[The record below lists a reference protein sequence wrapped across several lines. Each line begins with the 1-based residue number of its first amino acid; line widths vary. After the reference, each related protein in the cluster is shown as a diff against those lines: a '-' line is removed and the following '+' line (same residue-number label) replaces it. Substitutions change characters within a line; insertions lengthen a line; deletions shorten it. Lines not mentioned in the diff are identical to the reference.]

1 MNRIQEKEIFVMRKM
16 YLLIGSVAL
25 GVGLVIGVVGHA
37 LATTPEDGNPRL
49 AFWNKDSQST
59 TGAIGGMLNDST
71 SGSAL
76 SPNNPDNGLNPFG
89 SGGLT
94 PQAGMDGLHP
104 YSPEEEV
111 LDPAELEPGKAT
123 NNVPEDLAQAILTDY
138 KLNVATLFEA
148 WKSPDMT
155 AFRAKLAEAY
165 TGELLEKHARQAEPF
180 IAQGVGMEVSS
191 IRFDELKVDS
201 AASTSATL
209 TAVYSYVAQDYD
221 IGNQMTLGES
231 TKHQVKVRANLVKKD
246 TRWLITGETLLE
258 P

>member
-1 MNRIQEKEIFVMRKM
+1 MRKM

-37 LATTPEDGNPRL
+37 LATTPADGNPRL
-49 AFWNKDSQST
+49 AFWDKDSQST

-76 SPNNPDNGLNPFG
+76 NPNNPDNGLNP
-89 SGGLT
+89 
-94 PQAGMDGLHP
+94 LHP

-111 LDPAELEPGKAT
+111 LDPAELEPGKAM

-165 TGELLEKHARQAEPF
+165 TGELFEKHARQAEPF

-231 TKHQVKVRANLVKKD
+231 IKHQIKVRANLVKK
-246 TRWLITGETLLE
+246 
-258 P
+258 

>member
-1 MNRIQEKEIFVMRKM
+1 MRKM

-25 GVGLVIGVVGHA
+25 GVGLVTGAVGHA
-37 LATTPEDGNPRL
+37 LATTPADGSPRL

-59 TGAIGGMLNDST
+59 TGAVGGMLNDST

-76 SPNNPDNGLNPFG
+76 SPNNPGNGLNP
-89 SGGLT
+89 
-94 PQAGMDGLHP
+94 LHP

-111 LDPAELEPGKAT
+111 LDPAELEPGKAA

-165 TGELLEKHARQAEPF
+165 TGELFEKHARQAEPF

-201 AASTSATL
+201 AAPTSATL

-231 TKHQVKVRANLVKKD
+231 TKHQIKVRANLVKKD

>member
-37 LATTPEDGNPRL
+37 LATTPADGNPRL

-59 TGAIGGMLNDST
+59 TGNIGGMLNDST

-76 SPNNPDNGLNPFG
+76 SPNNPDNGLNP
-89 SGGLT
+89 
-94 PQAGMDGLHP
+94 LHP

-123 NNVPEDLAQAILTDY
+123 NDVPEDLAQAILADY

-148 WKSPDMT
+148 WKSPDMI

-165 TGELLEKHARQAEPF
+165 TGELYEKHARQAEPF

>member
-1 MNRIQEKEIFVMRKM
+1 MRKM

-37 LATTPEDGNPRL
+37 LATTPADGNPRL

-76 SPNNPDNGLNPFG
+76 SPNNPDNGLNP
-89 SGGLT
+89 
-94 PQAGMDGLHP
+94 LHP

-165 TGELLEKHARQAEPF
+165 TGELFEKHARQAEPF